1 MSNSVGSSTPQ
12 APASSSVVSP
22 QSGGARERLQRHT
35 QGIFQRFFTIP
46 DRHPRMRVVFDI
58 AIIALS
64 LIAIISILAVTQGQ
78 GLLLYGLIPSALV
91 GVFGVTLLISDLA
104 TSERLQRVA
113 DTATAILLPLIVLGI
128 ATALIASACLSAGG
142 TALLLANPQFIM
154 GVVTIGLFFI
164 SLSKVSCAHIKRELL
179 DTTKKT
185 ETISRAVSPEPSL
198 KDAKKIAEE
207 RKTPLSQ
214 KDMSRRHF
222 DTEARKHRR
231 SRETLKR
238 SQGGVSS
245 EDIQRP
251 QESSSPRGSSDSSCS
266 SSSIY
271 CTPPGSPV
279 SPYATPI
286 PIAELQQESSSSF
299 APIDPAPVTS
309 SNVQIVVPT
318 PVYPP
323 VPSSTPIKS
332 SLGSFRT
339 TPASSSKKLDK
350 EKQDDSQ
357 QDQDSDK
364 EKNKKKK
371 GPKKSPRNK
380 K

>member
-35 QGIFQRFFTIP
+35 QGIFKKFFTIP
-46 DRHPRMRVVFDI
+46 DRHPKMRVVFDI

-64 LIAIISILAVTQGQ
+64 LIAIISILAATHGQ

-185 ETISRAVSPEPSL
+185 ETISRAVSPVPSL

-251 QESSSPRGSSDSSCS
+251 QESFSPRVSSDSSCS

-364 EKNKKKK
+364 EKNKKKR
-371 GPKKSPRNK
+371 PKKSPKNK

>member
-12 APASSSVVSP
+12 APASSSGVSP

-64 LIAIISILAVTQGQ
+64 LIAIISILAATHGQ

-154 GVVTIGLFFI
+154 GVVTVGLFFI

-185 ETISRAVSPEPSL
+185 ETISRAVSPLPSL
-198 KDAKKIAEE
+198 KDTKKIAEE

-238 SQGGVSS
+238 SQGGDSS

-251 QESSSPRGSSDSSCS
+251 QESSSPRVSSDSSCS

-271 CTPPGSPV
+271 CTPPGSPL

-364 EKNKKKK
+364 EKNKKK
-371 GPKKSPRNK
+371 GPKKSRRNK

>member
-35 QGIFQRFFTIP
+35 QGIFKKFFTIP
-46 DRHPRMRVVFDI
+46 DRHPKMRVVFDI
-58 AIIALS
+58 AIISLS
-64 LIAIISILAVTQGQ
+64 LIAIISILAATHGQ

-154 GVVTIGLFFI
+154 GVVTVGLFFI

-185 ETISRAVSPEPSL
+185 ETISRAVSPVPSL
-198 KDAKKIAEE
+198 KDAKKIAEK

-251 QESSSPRGSSDSSCS
+251 QESSSPRVSSDSSCS

-364 EKNKKKK
+364 EKNKKKR
-371 GPKKSPRNK
+371 PKKSPKNK

>member
-35 QGIFQRFFTIP
+35 QGIFKKFFTIP
-46 DRHPRMRVVFDI
+46 DRHPKMRVVFDI

-64 LIAIISILAVTQGQ
+64 LIAIISILAATHGQ

-154 GVVTIGLFFI
+154 GVVTVGLFFI

-185 ETISRAVSPEPSL
+185 ETISRAVSPVPSL

-245 EDIQRP
+245 EDIQRS
-251 QESSSPRGSSDSSCS
+251 QESSSPRVSSDSSCS

-364 EKNKKKK
+364 EKNKKK
-371 GPKKSPRNK
+371 GPKKSRRNK

>member
-35 QGIFQRFFTIP
+35 QGIFKKFFTIP
-46 DRHPRMRVVFDI
+46 DRQPKMRVVFDI

-64 LIAIISILAVTQGQ
+64 LIAIISILAATHGQ

-154 GVVTIGLFFI
+154 GVVTVGLFFI

-185 ETISRAVSPEPSL
+185 ETISRAVSPVPSL

-251 QESSSPRGSSDSSCS
+251 QESSSPRVSSDSSCS

-364 EKNKKKK
+364 EKNKKK
-371 GPKKSPRNK
+371 GPKKSRRNK

>member
-35 QGIFQRFFTIP
+35 QGIFKKFFTIP
-46 DRHPRMRVVFDI
+46 DRHPKMRVVFDI

-64 LIAIISILAVTQGQ
+64 LIAIISILAATHGQ

-154 GVVTIGLFFI
+154 GVVTVGLFFI

-185 ETISRAVSPEPSL
+185 ETISRAVSPVPSL

-245 EDIQRP
+245 EDIQRS
-251 QESSSPRGSSDSSCS
+251 QESSSPRVSSDSSCS

-271 CTPPGSPV
+271 CTPPGSPG

-364 EKNKKKK
+364 EKNKKK
-371 GPKKSPRNK
+371 GLKKSPRNK

>member
-35 QGIFQRFFTIP
+35 QGIFKKFFTIP
-46 DRHPRMRVVFDI
+46 DRHPKMRVVFDI

-64 LIAIISILAVTQGQ
+64 LIAIISILAATHGQ

-91 GVFGVTLLISDLA
+91 GVFGVSLLISDLA

-154 GVVTIGLFFI
+154 GVVTVGLFFI

-185 ETISRAVSPEPSL
+185 ETISRAVSPVPSL

-251 QESSSPRGSSDSSCS
+251 QESSSPRVSSDSSCS

-364 EKNKKKK
+364 EKNKKK
-371 GPKKSPRNK
+371 GPKKSRRNK

>member
-35 QGIFQRFFTIP
+35 QGIFKKFFTIP
-46 DRHPRMRVVFDI
+46 DRHPKMRVVFDI

-64 LIAIISILAVTQGQ
+64 LIAIISILAATHGQ

-154 GVVTIGLFFI
+154 GVVTVGLFFI

-185 ETISRAVSPEPSL
+185 ETISRAVSPVPSL
-198 KDAKKIAEE
+198 KDAKKIAEK

-251 QESSSPRGSSDSSCS
+251 QESSSPRVSSDSSCS

-364 EKNKKKK
+364 EKNKKKR
-371 GPKKSPRNK
+371 PKKSPKNK

>member
-35 QGIFQRFFTIP
+35 QGIFKKFFTIP
-46 DRHPRMRVVFDI
+46 DRHPKMRVVFDI

-64 LIAIISILAVTQGQ
+64 LIAIISILAATHGQ

-154 GVVTIGLFFI
+154 GVVTVGLFFI

-185 ETISRAVSPEPSL
+185 ETISRSVSPVPSL

-245 EDIQRP
+245 EDIQRS
-251 QESSSPRGSSDSSCS
+251 QESSSPRVSSDSSCS

-364 EKNKKKK
+364 EKNKKK

>member
-35 QGIFQRFFTIP
+35 QGIFKKFFTIP
-46 DRHPRMRVVFDI
+46 DCHPKMRVVFDI

-64 LIAIISILAVTQGQ
+64 LIAIISILAATHGQ

-91 GVFGVTLLISDLA
+91 GMFGVTLLISDLA

-154 GVVTIGLFFI
+154 GVVTVGLFFI

-185 ETISRAVSPEPSL
+185 ETISRAVSPVPSL

-251 QESSSPRGSSDSSCS
+251 QESSSPRGSSDSSFS

-364 EKNKKKK
+364 EKNKKK

>member
-35 QGIFQRFFTIP
+35 QGIFKKFFTIP
-46 DRHPRMRVVFDI
+46 DRHPKMRVVFDI

-64 LIAIISILAVTQGQ
+64 LIAIISILAATHGQ

-154 GVVTIGLFFI
+154 GVVTVGLFFI

-185 ETISRAVSPEPSL
+185 ETISRAVSPVPSL

-251 QESSSPRGSSDSSCS
+251 QESSSPRVSSDSSCS

-364 EKNKKKK
+364 EKNKKK
-371 GPKKSPRNK
+371 GPKKSRRNK

>member
-185 ETISRAVSPEPSL
+185 RRFRELCLQSQVLKMPKRSPRKEKL
-198 KDAKKIAEE
+198 LFLKKICQGVISI
-207 RKTPLSQ
+207 L
-214 KDMSRRHF
+214 RRES
-222 DTEARKHRR
+222 TEDHEKPSSAPKG
-231 SRETLKR
+231 EFLPKIYKGLK
-238 SQGGVSS
+238 SPP
-245 EDIQRP
+245 P
-251 QESSSPRGSSDSSCS
+251 QESVA
-266 SSSIY
+266 ILLA
-271 CTPPGSPV
+271 PPAR
-279 SPYATPI
+279 Y
-286 PIAELQQESSSSF
+286 
-299 APIDPAPVTS
+299 
-309 SNVQIVVPT
+309 IVLLLALR
-318 PVYPP
+318 
-323 VPSSTPIKS
+323 
-332 SLGSFRT
+332 SLPMLLLS
-339 TPASSSKKLDK
+339 L
-350 EKQDDSQ
+350 
-357 QDQDSDK
+357 
-364 EKNKKKK
+364 
-371 GPKKSPRNK
+371 
-380 K
+380 